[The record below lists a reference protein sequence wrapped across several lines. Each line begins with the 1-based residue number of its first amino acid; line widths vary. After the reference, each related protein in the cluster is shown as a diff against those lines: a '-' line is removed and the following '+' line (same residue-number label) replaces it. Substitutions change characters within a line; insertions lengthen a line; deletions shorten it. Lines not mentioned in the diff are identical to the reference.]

1 MRRTDTNFQQREG
14 GNGSITQQVLAL
26 RPERVAVDPYVPYAF
41 VSELE
46 QSAAGLVEPV
56 STLFLTNRECPF
68 RCVMCDLWRHTL
80 DTTVPLEAIPVQI
93 DYAISRLPL
102 AKHIKLYNSGNFFD
116 AKAIPPASYAAIA
129 ARLADYQTVI
139 VENHPALL
147 GDQVLRF
154 RDMLPGH
161 LELAMGLETVHPN
174 VLPRLNKQMT
184 LDQFERA
191 VEWLLERQMSV
202 RAFVLLQPP
211 FMEGGA
217 AVEWAVRSVEF
228 AVKCGARVVSIVP
241 TRGGNGMMEALAASG
256 DYTPPTMSAIEE
268 TLATCLQR
276 FVASI
281 STAPRVFMDTWDLAR
296 FASCSKCVAD
306 RVKRIEEINWQQVV
320 LPPVSCCECQKATSR
335 SINQEDV

>member
-1 MRRTDTNFQQREG
+1 MQRTDTDSLKIEG
-14 GNGSITQQVLAL
+14 IEESITKRVLAL
-26 RPERVAVDPYVPYAF
+26 RPKRIAVDPFVPYAF
-41 VSELE
+41 VNELE
-46 QSAAGLVEPV
+46 RSASGIVEPV

-80 DTTVPLEAIPVQI
+80 ETTVPLEAIPAQI
-93 DYAISRLPL
+93 DYGLSRLPP
-102 AKHIKLYNSGNFFD
+102 ARHIKLYNSGNFFD
-116 AKAIPPASYAAIA
+116 AKAIPPGSYAAIA
-129 ARLADYQTVI
+129 ARLADYQTVV

-154 RDMLPGH
+154 RDMLPGR
-161 LELAMGLETVHPN
+161 LEVAMGLETVHPD

-184 LDQFERA
+184 LDQFQKGA
-191 VEWLLERQMSV
+191 EWLLDRQMSV

-228 AVKCGARVVSIVP
+228 AVRCGARVVSIVP

-256 DYTPPTMSAIEE
+256 DYTPPRILTIEE

-276 FVASI
+276 VVI
-281 STAPRVFMDTWDLAR
+281 KMSTAPRVFMDTWDLAR
-296 FASCSKCVAD
+296 FASCSKCAAD
-306 RVKRIEEINWQQVV
+306 RVKRIEAMNWQQVM
-320 LPPVSCCECQKATSR
+320 LPEVVCPECR
-335 SINQEDV
+335 DVRNGGEELDD